1 MYLKN
6 HIVCV
11 CMCARARVWIGL
23 EDSLIEF
30 PRQTLYLLL
39 NYYYLTTLIA
49 DSHISIVY
57 RYESIYL

>member
-1 MYLKN
+1 M
-6 HIVCV
+6 CV
-11 CMCARARVWIGL
+11 RARVWIGL